1 MLHLGNV
8 SEDVI
13 IHVAFFLDLDD
24 LWTLRQ
30 VCVRVR
36 SLVSST
42 PVWRIAS
49 SRLSLPIWNPNPTT
63 GSYSSS
69 NISGLPAFIRDT
81 WRAAQIDRRWSTAKS
96 YLCLCKEPIQGWSSI
111 RLAGSDQ
118 WIICTNDRG
127 DVAAT
132 KFTQAINQPM
142 REQVIYRSFF
152 VPVREWSGL
161 VGWFRT
167 LAVLILQLENNLR
180 RLNIHFSPL
189 PSSDGSQA
197 LDGLPQY
204 KLTLPGQITVVAI
217 EVCTSSRVL
226 MILCK
231 DPDHHSSS
239 FLDVWSWGPSE
250 EQAYQPPEHT
260 MRTVHFEANDCA
272 FRVVQIREGPH
283 VFVARANKDATYFEF
298 YDLQGHM
305 SHSGQIEPK
314 AQIPVAR
321 ESLPWPCHQI
331 TLPHPRVVP
340 PTGNLD
346 YDNPI
351 SVVLCAAR
359 SPRLS
364 ELLGYRVCLHR
375 DRELVSLSFLG
386 GYILPEY
393 HDVFRCVVGP
403 LGVRGAVLVSDPR
416 ANPRSQL
423 MILTLDGN
431 EYKQLNTGC
440 LVSEL
445 LLPMDLSIDELHGTV
460 TVLDGTQNLHV
471 FLFDRYLA
479 LGK

>member
-30 VCVRVR
+30 FYP
-36 SLVSST
+36 SLADSQLSF
-42 PVWRIAS
+42 IAS
-49 SRLSLPIWNPNPTT
+49 HMEPEPDNRLIDAGLLQSPTSVFVRNLSRDGQASDWPAVT
-63 GSYSSS
+63 
-69 NISGLPAFIRDT
+69 SGLSVRMTVAMWPLR
-81 WRAAQIDRRWSTAKS
+81 
-96 YLCLCKEPIQGWSSI
+96 SSH
-111 RLAGSDQ
+111 RQ
-118 WIICTNDRG
+118 
-127 DVAAT
+127 V
-132 KFTQAINQPM
+132 NQPM

-314 AQIPVAR
+314 AQIPVAH

-460 TVLDGTQNLHV
+460 TVLDGNKTCMS
-471 FLFDRYLA
+471 FYLIVIWPWA
-479 LGK
+479 NRFCYAQY